1 MAYLNP
7 AEFVTKMVD
16 SGESKLLMSTR
27 DTLIRSYMAGAILAL
42 AAAFAV
48 TCTSALL
55 CRRGSQLQLRLL
67 AHLAASQLQRSCS

>member
-27 DTLIRSYMAGAILAL
+27 DTLIR
-42 AAAFAV
+42 
-48 TCTSALL
+48 
-55 CRRGSQLQLRLL
+55 
-67 AHLAASQLQRSCS
+67 